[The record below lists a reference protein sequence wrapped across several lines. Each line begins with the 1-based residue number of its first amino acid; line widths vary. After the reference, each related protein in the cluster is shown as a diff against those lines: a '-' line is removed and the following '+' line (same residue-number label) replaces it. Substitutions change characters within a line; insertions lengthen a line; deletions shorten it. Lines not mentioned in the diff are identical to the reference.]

1 VSIALVLS
9 DARVADVRPTTS
21 ALGELM
27 ACLHSFA
34 EFEHHPEVRDWLTH
48 VRGTMSPQLA
58 SMVSRFQPLW
68 ARYRCRLLLPT
79 DPTPGTTLADGLE
92 AVRRMPME
100 LFVGLA
106 ANGIRGNSTGVLDPR
121 GDAVAEE
128 EFVRTCEQRSFSRGE
143 LARSLLDDPDRLR
156 RDLLGALELCDEE
169 FFAAEW
175 RRVHPALDDAA
186 STLMARLRQQSLV
199 QVIGSLS
206 ATATVVHHPPEVRF
220 DKLQSD
226 RVELGNSRPCLL
238 VPSVHTWP
246 HLLVK
251 SDPGLPVVVHFP
263 ARPPQSA
270 HTLESMRRC
279 LAVLSDPG
287 RLGLCRHLLGEEIT
301 TSELATRTGY
311 TRPQVS
317 RHLSQLRSVGMVRS
331 QRQGRLVYHRLN
343 TLTLARLGPDLLTAI
358 MR

>member
-1 VSIALVLS
+1 MSIALALS
-9 DARVADVRPTTS
+9 DARAADITPTTS

-68 ARYRCRLLLPT
+68 ARYRCRLLLPVE
-79 DPTPGTTLADGLE
+79 PSRGSVLVDGLE
-92 AVRRMPME
+92 AVRQMPME

-106 ANGIRGNSTGVLDPR
+106 ANGIRGNSVGVLDCR
-121 GDAVAEE
+121 GDAIAEQ

-143 LARSLLDDPDRLR
+143 LARSLLDDPHQLR
-156 RDLLGALELCDEE
+156 HDLLTTLERCDEE

-175 RRVHPALDDAA
+175 RRIQPALDEAA
-186 STLMARLRQQSLV
+186 NTLKTRLRQQTLV

-226 RVELGNSRPCLL
+226 RVELGDGRLCLL
-238 VPSVHTWP
+238 VPSIHTWP
-246 HLLVK
+246 HLLIK
-251 SDPGLPVVVHFP
+251 SDPGLPVVVHFS

-270 HTLESMRRC
+270 QTLESMRRC

-301 TSELATRTGY
+301 TSELAIRTGF

-343 TLTLARLGPDLLTAI
+343 TATLARLGPDLLTVI